1 VCVVEL
7 VDFCGHV
14 LCKQHLIYIYK
25 VKFIRFN
32 FGTGHIFLTQMMYWT
47 LQCLVNLCWIGKDKR
62 EGIWTV
68 EVLWHI
74 FEFECRYLIFTYME
88 RM

>member
-1 VCVVEL
+1 LSYADGEKQVHNLTALSIVKVNGIKFNDICVCVCVVEL

-32 FGTGHIFLTQMMYWT
+32 FGTGHIFLTQMMY
-47 LQCLVNLCWIGKDKR
+47 
-62 EGIWTV
+62 
-68 EVLWHI
+68 
-74 FEFECRYLIFTYME
+74 
-88 RM
+88 